1 MLLTKDGIT
10 IDVLSLTA
18 IDRYKKIGFVEVE
31 QEKPAGKKA
40 GKAPDKPDEKAVKDG
55 SKTSES

>member
-18 IDRYKKIGFVEVE
+18 IARYKKIGFVEVE

-55 SKTSES
+55 S